1 MKSPKVLKAVVKEGS
16 KHPDILLLR
25 DYNKYV
31 GLVVLSQL
39 LTVMSWI
46 FTVVMLSLDWVSGRG
61 LFHVIKSVQNLN

>member
-31 GLVVLSQL
+31 VLVVLSQL

-46 FTVVMLSLDWVSGRG
+46 FTVVMLSLDWV
-61 LFHVIKSVQNLN
+61 